1 MKEMS
6 GVQITMAFW
15 KSIMS
20 TIPDFFEVMERFKNY
35 SYYYDTVMRD
45 LKHTDEMMIVTP
57 PDELTKTLELELQK
71 KGIPFV
77 KSTAETLPDN
87 IKASGFYVYCCRT
100 VDYDRLYKTIEEI
113 NEKVLAGA
121 EQTEESKNT
130 DEHEHSR
137 DEEKPEKDDG
147 KENDTDCEKKQEQE
161 GQEEPDELD
170 ELEDESEFDT
180 KNKKKQKK
188 KSAYNKEQD
197 AANREWQEQE
207 QRRQSDRESYESL
220 ERERVETFRE
230 QVADT
235 QSRETIRGKELIVR
249 ESESQIHERQER
261 RDQESERYSGFESE
275 RLKHAEHEE
284 ARPQPERGDR
294 AKRSDGAE
302 SNANISAGFGSHGGF
317 YHTDEKIQENESFRE
332 SNQEIRRSNAGPHTQ
347 NSSSPILHTS
357 ENLETKENYAI
368 DAQHP
373 SKGCESQGYPEA
385 SDVSR
390 ENNDFEHQTPWA
402 PTEQKNAR
410 DDRQKT
416 QRDAESRGHVERS
429 ALAGGNRN
437 TAVDFTH
444 RNAETTQSV
453 SDRGPSSDVQI
464 LGTAATYNNE
474 IPTHTHSGIIRQPYN
489 AYAGNAAAYLGDE
502 SQGTNKNINTET
514 IKINRQ
520 VKALDGDQ
528 TIADQDVQKVLR
540 NRTINDAKNALSPEH
555 FKQLQKATRR
565 IVAQTVV
572 SRETDGGRVAN
583 QVIDNTSPIA
593 AAMLATMMSNGAM
606 NLTKETMMD
615 HEVLIAFNMAAT
627 GNSRQDAEGALR
639 FLTRAAIDGDN
650 AGTGAISMYAF
661 DRAFYG
667 NIEELG
673 ERMEKLR
680 DQISNLQTKR
690 ILTDSDK
697 NTIAE
702 LTQELERLKGQQ
714 FLAQFQKNFLA
725 DGPDGFGLRAG
736 ESFSDWFGRASTE
749 DILQLTAN
757 LNISDGLRKDLAE
770 LNMSSE
776 DILVKLA
783 KLKEKYRNNPADM
796 AVLDNLTAG
805 IAQKKFHVGPG
816 GIARMIRKGFQ
827 KNLLKAIAG
836 QSDAGRA
843 LGDANMFVTSTYM
856 AYRAGMKL
864 FLHTLRQFGAIRV
877 DADGIASMFGKQV
890 SLDVLDA
897 IKNPFGAAKKKAG
910 ERAAKNLGKALDK
923 IGVKNS
929 LIQTRRAIINHA
941 SSALK
946 FLTKPITKPAQ
957 KLIVKLGL
965 DKVAATASKALTS
978 FVAKASV
985 TLGWILVVVL
995 IILLLGEA
1003 VDSQRKVED
1012 SGPAN
1017 GIYIDNE
1024 IIQEITTEL
1033 TQKNNQFMADINDAA
1048 NHRGEYSVTT
1058 GLVTNENATT
1068 YESYNVIFR
1077 DAMTGVELT
1086 PEHVDLNNT
1095 KAILAMAQKFMPY
1108 PLVKPGENA
1117 TAEAKKE
1124 YEDMAQHFKDY
1135 CYYLWA
1141 ATHQISI
1148 EEYHPGNSTIDV
1160 WICKNCG
1167 TSNASDTNAC
1177 TGCGAE
1183 HTDEAVVTKVVEG
1196 AVDTSEMQTTY
1207 DKGKCDKD
1215 GTIVWL
1221 TDGFEKNIIH
1231 WGEADWV
1238 CDSCDDVPS
1247 DGYGE
1252 DGSDLCNNGK
1262 NNEHG
1267 GWKRTGNKR
1276 KVYNCQADHNK
1287 VKHDDDVE
1295 YYDCEELK
1303 KDNHWHYEY
1312 EWKYEC
1318 AGHMAAVVY
1327 VTIGDLSRD
1336 PSFPAAKD
1344 VNYDKVGNYD
1354 SVSDSETTESTEN
1367 QEETETATESI
1378 THD

>member
-20 TIPDFFEVMERFKNY
+20 TIPDFFEMMERFKNY

-45 LKHTDEMMIVTP
+45 LKHTDEMVVVTT
-57 PDELTKTLELELQK
+57 PDELDQALELALQEK
-71 KGIPFV
+71 TIPFV
-77 KSTAETLPDN
+77 KSTAETLPDD
-87 IKASGFYVYCCRT
+87 IKSSGFYVYCCRT
-100 VDYDRLYKTIEEI
+100 VDYDRLYKTIQEI
-113 NEKVLAGA
+113 NEKVLADA
-121 EQTEESKNT
+121 EQTKENENT
-130 DEHEHSR
+130 DEPEYSR
-137 DEEKPEKDDG
+137 DEEKLEKDDSKG
-147 KENDTDCEKKQEQE
+147 NDTDSEKKQEQE
-161 GQEEPDELD
+161 EPD
-170 ELEDESEFDT
+170 ELEDESESDT

-188 KSAYNKEQD
+188 TYSEERNASNHE
-197 AANREWQEQE
+197 RQEQQHRE
-207 QRRQSDRESYESL
+207 RESYESL
-220 ERERVETFRE
+220 ERERT
-230 QVADT
+230 ADT
-235 QSRETIRGKELIVR
+235 ESREAIK
-249 ESESQIHERQER
+249 RQEH

-275 RLKHAEHEE
+275 RLKQTEREE
-284 ARPQPERGDR
+284 THSRPERGDR

-317 YHTDEKIQENESFRE
+317 YHTDENIQENESIRE
-332 SNQEIRRSNAGPHTQ
+332 SNREIRRSNTDTHTQ

-357 ENLETKENYAI
+357 ENLETKENDAI
-368 DAQHP
+368 DAQRP
-373 SKGCESQGYPEA
+373 SKGYESQGYPET

-390 ENNDFEHQTPWA
+390 ENNDIEHQTPWA
-402 PTEQKNAR
+402 PTEQKDAR
-410 DDRQKT
+410 NDRQET
-416 QRDAESRGHVERS
+416 RRDAESRGYVERS

-437 TAVDFTH
+437 TVVDFTH
-444 RNAETTQSV
+444 RNAETAQSV
-453 SDRGPSSDVQI
+453 SDRGPSGGVQI
-464 LGTAATYNNE
+464 LGTAMTYSDTIPKGNE
-474 IPTHTHSGIIRQPYN
+474 DGIIRQPYN
-489 AYAGNAAAYLGDE
+489 VNPDNTSAYINDTSRAANENSA
-502 SQGTNKNINTET
+502 ET
-514 IKINRQ
+514 IKKNRQ
-520 VKALDGDQ
+520 IKMQSPDQ
-528 TIADQDVQKVLR
+528 TIADQDVQKVLH
-540 NRTINDAKNALSPEH
+540 NRAINDAKNVLSPKH

-565 IVAQTVV
+565 VATQTVI

-583 QVIDNTSPIA
+583 QVIDNTSPVA
-593 AAMLATMMSNGAM
+593 AAMLATMLSNGAV
-606 NLTKETMMD
+606 NLTRETLISND
-615 HEVLIAFNMAAT
+615 TLIAFHMAAT
-627 GNSRQDAEGALR
+627 GCSRQDAEGALR
-639 FLTRAAIDGDN
+639 FLTRATLDGEN
-650 AGTGAISMYAF
+650 AGTTAISMYAF
-661 DRAFYG
+661 DQAFRG
-667 NIEELG
+667 NAEELG
-673 ERMEKLR
+673 ER
-680 DQISNLQTKR
+680 ISLLNNRIARLQTKR
-690 ILTDSDK
+690 VLTDADK
-697 NTIAE
+697 DTIAE
-702 LTQELERLKGQQ
+702 LTQELDRLKGRQ

-749 DILQLTAN
+749 DILKLTAN

-770 LNMSSE
+770 INMSSE

-805 IAQKKFHVGPG
+805 ISQKKFHVGPG

-827 KNLLKAIAG
+827 KNLLKTIAG

-1077 DAMTGVELT
+1077 DAMTGVELI

-1108 PLVKPGENA
+1108 PLTKPGEDA

-1183 HTDEAVVTKVVEG
+1183 HTDEAIVTKVVEG

-1238 CDSCDDVPS
+1238 CDSCGDVPS

>member
-45 LKHTDEMMIVTP
+45 LKHTDEMIVITP
-57 PDELTKTLELELQK
+57 PDELNQTLELALQEK
-71 KGIPFV
+71 KIPFV
-77 KSTAETLPDN
+77 KGTAETATND
-87 IKASGFYVYCCRT
+87 IKASGFFVYYART
-100 VDYDRLYKTIEEI
+100 VDYDRIYKVVQEI
-113 NEKVLAGA
+113 NEKILADA
-121 EQTEESKNT
+121 EQTKEQSEE
-130 DEHEHSR
+130 DIDADAPEHSR
-137 DEEKPEKDDG
+137 DEEEPKGINNEEKNSG
-147 KENDTDCEKKQEQE
+147 SEKNPEQE
-161 GQEEPDELD
+161 TTEESEDTD
-170 ELEDESEFDT
+170 ELEDESESDT
-180 KNKKKQKK
+180 KNKKKRKK
-188 KSAYNKEQD
+188 TSSEERASNHE
-197 AANREWQEQE
+197 RQEQ
-207 QRRQSDRESYESL
+207 QRYRERESYEPL
-220 ERERVETFRE
+220 ERERT
-230 QVADT
+230 ADT
-235 QSRETIRGKELIVR
+235 ESREAIK
-249 ESESQIHERQER
+249 RQEHR
-261 RDQESERYSGFESE
+261 NQESERYSRFESE
-275 RLKHAEHEE
+275 RLKHAEHEK
-284 ARPQPERGDR
+284 ARQQPERGDR

-317 YHTDEKIQENESFRE
+317 YHTDENIQKNESIRE
-332 SNQEIRRSNAGPHTQ
+332 SNREIRRSNTDTHTQ

-357 ENLETKENYAI
+357 ENFETKESYAI
-368 DAQHP
+368 GAQRP
-373 SKGCESQGYPEA
+373 YRGYESQGYTEI
-385 SDVSR
+385 SDVSH
-390 ENNDFEHQTPWA
+390 ENHDFEHQTPWA
-402 PTEQKNAR
+402 PTEQKDAR
-410 DDRQKT
+410 DDRQET
-416 QRDAESRGHVERS
+416 RRDAESRGYVERS

-437 TAVDFTH
+437 AEVDFTH
-444 RNAETTQSV
+444 RNAETAQSV
-453 SDRGPSSDVQI
+453 SDRGPSGGVQI
-464 LGTAATYNNE
+464 LGTATTCSNE
-474 IPTHTHSGIIRQPYN
+474 IPTHTHSGIIRQPYELNTSNDAIANN
-489 AYAGNAAAYLGDE
+489 ATYSHTYTPLSETNVIGMTKIAEDQGLSDE
-502 SQGTNKNINTET
+502 KGREI
-514 IKINRQ
+514 
-520 VKALDGDQ
+520 
-528 TIADQDVQKVLR
+528 LR
-540 NRTINDAKNALSPEH
+540 NRTINDAKNILSPKH

-565 IVAQTVV
+565 VVTQTVI

-583 QVIDNTSPIA
+583 QVIDNTSPVA
-593 AAMLATMMSNGAM
+593 AAMFATMLSNGAM
-606 NLTKETMMD
+606 NLTRETRISND
-615 HEVLIAFNMAAT
+615 TLIAFHMAAT
-627 GNSRQDAEGALR
+627 GCSRQDAEGALR
-639 FLTRAAIDGDN
+639 FLTKATIDGEN
-650 AGTGAISMYAF
+650 AGTTAISMYAF
-661 DRAFYG
+661 DQAFHG
-667 NIEELG
+667 NAEELG
-673 ERMEKLR
+673 ER
-680 DQISNLQTKR
+680 ISMLNERIAHLQDKR
-690 ILTDSDK
+690 TLTDADK
-697 NTIAE
+697 DTIAE
-702 LTQELERLKGQQ
+702 LTQELDRLKGQQ

-725 DGPDGFGLRAG
+725 DGPDGFGLRQG

-749 DILQLTAN
+749 DILKLTAN
-757 LNISDGLRKDLAE
+757 LNISDGLQKDLAE
-770 LNMSSE
+770 INMSSE
-776 DILVKLA
+776 DILSKLA
-783 KLKEKYRNNPADM
+783 QLKKKYGGNPAD
-796 AVLDNLTAG
+796 AALLDNLTAG
-805 IAQKKFHVGPG
+805 ITQKKFHVGPG
-816 GIARMIRKGFQ
+816 GVARMIRKGFQ
-827 KNLLKAIAG
+827 KNLLKTMAG

-843 LGDANMFVTSTYM
+843 LGEVNMFVTSTYM

-877 DADGIASMFGKQV
+877 DAAGMASMFGKQV
-890 SLDVLDA
+890 SLDTIV
-897 IKNPFGAAKKKAG
+897 NPFGAANKKAR
-910 ERAAKNLGKALDK
+910 EQTAKAIGKALDK

-929 LIQTRRAIINHA
+929 LVQTRRAIINHA

-946 FLTKPITKPAQ
+946 FLTKPITKPVQ

-965 DKVAATASKALTS
+965 DKVAATASKAMMS
-978 FVAKASV
+978 FAAKAGAV
-985 TLGWILVVVL
+985 LGWVLVIVL

-1017 GIYIDNE
+1017 GIYTENE
-1024 IIQEITTEL
+1024 ILQEITTEL

-1108 PLVKPGENA
+1108 PLTKPGENA

-1167 TSNASDTNAC
+1167 TSNASDASTC

-1183 HTDEAVVTKVVEG
+1183 HTDEAIVTKVVEG

-1215 GTIVWL
+1215 GTTIWL

-1231 WGEADWV
+1231 WGDTDWI

-1247 DGYGE
+1247 SGYGE

-1287 VKHDDDVE
+1287 IKHDDEVE
-1295 YYDCEELK
+1295 YYDCEELQ

-1336 PSFPAAKD
+1336 PNFPAAKD

-1354 SVSDSETTESTEN
+1354 SVSDSETTESMEN
-1367 QEETETATESI
+1367 QEETETAAE
-1378 THD
+1378 

>member
-45 LKHTDEMMIVTP
+45 LKHTDEMVIVTP
-57 PDELTKTLELELQK
+57 PDELDKTLELALQEK
-71 KGIPFV
+71 KIPFV
-77 KSTAETLPDN
+77 KSTAETLPDG
-87 IKASGFYVYCCRT
+87 IKSSGFYVYCCRT
-100 VDYDRLYKTIEEI
+100 VDYDRLYKAIHEI
-113 NEKVLAGA
+113 NEKVLADA
-121 EQTEESKNT
+121 EQVKEQVEENKNT
-130 DEHEHSR
+130 DEPEYSR
-137 DEEKPEKDDG
+137 DEEEPKGIDNEEKNTG
-147 KENDTDCEKKQEQE
+147 SEKNPEQE
-161 GQEEPDELD
+161 TTEELEDTEELD
-170 ELEDESEFDT
+170 EESEADS

-188 KSAYNKEQD
+188 KSTYNKEQD
-197 AANREWQEQE
+197 AANHEWQERE

-230 QVADT
+230 QAADT
-235 QSRETIRGKELIVR
+235 QSREAIKGKEPIGQ
-249 ESESQIHERQER
+249 ESESQIHERREHR
-261 RDQESERYSGFESE
+261 NQESERYSGFESE
-275 RLKHAEHEE
+275 RLKETERE
-284 ARPQPERGDR
+284 ASHSRPERGDR
-294 AKRSDGAE
+294 ARRSAGAE

-317 YHTDEKIQENESFRE
+317 YHTDENAYG
-332 SNQEIRRSNAGPHTQ
+332 SNQAIDGVGTGVHTQ
-347 NSSSPILHTS
+347 NGTSSISHGS
-357 ENLETKENYAI
+357 ENLEGKARRVDRQAPWKGYEPPDYEKNQ
-368 DAQHP
+368 DAF
-373 SKGCESQGYPEA
+373 
-385 SDVSR
+385 R
-390 ENNDFEHQTPWA
+390 ENNKFERRTQYSSA
-402 PTEQKNAR
+402 EQKGIR
-410 DDRQKT
+410 DDRTVEKYGS
-416 QRDAESRGHVERS
+416 ESRGHVERS

-437 TAVDFTH
+437 AEVDFTH
-444 RNAETTQSV
+444 RNAETAQSV
-453 SDRGPSSDVQI
+453 SDRSLSGGVQI
-464 LGTAATYNNE
+464 LGTAASCSNE

-489 AYAGNAAAYLGDE
+489 VYADNASAYLGDE
-502 SQGTNKNINTET
+502 SQSTNENINAET

-520 VKALDGDQ
+520 VKALDGNQ
-528 TIADQDVQKVLR
+528 TITDQDAQKVLR
-540 NRTINDAKNALSPEH
+540 NRTINDAKNILSPKH

-565 IVAQTVV
+565 VVTQTVI

-583 QVIDNTSPIA
+583 QVIDNTSPVA
-593 AAMLATMMSNGAM
+593 AAMLATMLSNGAM
-606 NLTKETMMD
+606 NLTRETMISND
-615 HEVLIAFNMAAT
+615 TLVAFHMAAT
-627 GNSRQDAEGALR
+627 GCSRQDAEGALR

-661 DRAFYG
+661 DRAFHG
-667 NIEELG
+667 DIEELG

-805 IAQKKFHVGPG
+805 ISQKKFHVGPG

-827 KNLLKAIAG
+827 KNLLKTIAG

-843 LGDANMFVTSTYM
+843 LGDANMFVASTYM

-978 FVAKASV
+978 FAAKASV

>member
-20 TIPDFFEVMERFKNY
+20 TIPNFFEVMERFKNY

-45 LKHTDEMMIVTP
+45 LKHTDEMVAVTP
-57 PDELTKTLELELQK
+57 PDELDQALELALQEK
-71 KGIPFV
+71 TIPFV
-77 KSTAETLPDN
+77 KSTAETLPDD
-87 IKASGFYVYCCRT
+87 IKSSGFYVYCCRT
-100 VDYDRLYKTIEEI
+100 VDYDRIYKVAQEI
-113 NEKVLAGA
+113 NEKILADA
-121 EQTEESKNT
+121 EQTKEQTEEDKDT
-130 DEHEHSR
+130 DEPEHSR

-147 KENDTDCEKKQEQE
+147 KENDTDSEKKQEQE
-161 GQEEPDELD
+161 GRETPD
-170 ELEDESEFDT
+170 ELEDGSESDT

-188 KSAYNKEQD
+188 TYSEECASNHE
-197 AANREWQEQE
+197 RQEQ
-207 QRRQSDRESYESL
+207 QRYRERESYEPL
-220 ERERVETFRE
+220 ERERT
-230 QVADT
+230 ADT
-235 QSRETIRGKELIVR
+235 ESREAIK
-249 ESESQIHERQER
+249 RQEHR
-261 RDQESERYSGFESE
+261 NQESERYSGFESE
-275 RLKHAEHEE
+275 RLKETERE
-284 ARPQPERGDR
+284 ASHSRPERGDQAR
-294 AKRSDGAE
+294 RSAGAE

-317 YHTDEKIQENESFRE
+317 YHTDENTSARE
-332 SNQEIRRSNAGPHTQ
+332 TIHGDNRTIDRTNAGAYTQ
-347 NSSSPILHTS
+347 DKISP
-357 ENLETKENYAI
+357 
-368 DAQHP
+368 AQHTP
-373 SKGCESQGYPEA
+373 ENFEGNKDHSCHQTLFGGYETQDYEKNRGIFRGNQDIDRHAQQSYEERKNTRDYVEA
-385 SDVSR
+385 SHHDTASR
-390 ENNDFEHQTPWA
+390 SHA
-402 PTEQKNAR
+402 
-410 DDRQKT
+410 
-416 QRDAESRGHVERS
+416 ERS

-437 TAVDFTH
+437 TEVDFTH
-444 RNAETTQSV
+444 RNAATAHSASGEVQA
-453 SDRGPSSDVQI
+453 GGVQI
-464 LGTAATYNNE
+464 LGTAATCHNE
-474 IPTHTHSGIIRQPYN
+474 IPTHTHSGIIRQPYSMN
-489 AYAGNAAAYLGDE
+489 SGDDILRGNDAGKQTVRVQRIDAERTAP
-502 SQGTNKNINTET
+502 ET
-514 IKINRQ
+514 IKIFQGTQESVDRATET
-520 VKALDGDQ
+520 K
-528 TIADQDVQKVLR
+528 TILR
-540 NRTINDAKNALSPEH
+540 NRTINDAKNALSPKH

-661 DRAFYG
+661 DRAFHG
-667 NIEELG
+667 NIEALG

-680 DQISNLQTKR
+680 DQISNLQAKR